1 MLIRT
6 GKKIHG
12 SNKTEASNLVGVY
25 IGKGLS
31 EDIEEREE
39 ERLECLMTL
48 KEEDVADKWRRTGK
62 NGAHVQL
69 ILVIR

>member
-39 ERLECLMTL
+39 EGLECLMTL
-48 KEEDVADKWRRTGK
+48 KEEDVADK
-62 NGAHVQL
+62 
-69 ILVIR
+69 